1 MTAMEFY
8 CNRPTVV
15 ALIDFGLDVS
25 MVNYG
30 TGTESNTATTMTTT
44 TTKTIMTSPSENPK
58 SLEKEEITL
67 IKGLLGHGKGR
78 VVFDLKMDMDQV
90 SVFLNNEDSSQL
102 AMFVQERFLFDL
114 KVRQNLI
121 ILHLWL

>member
-25 MVNYG
+25 VVNYG
-30 TGTESNTATTMTTT
+30 TDTESNAATTTSTS
-44 TTKTIMTSPSENPK
+44 KTIMTLSSENTK
-58 SLEKEEITL
+58 SSEKEEITL

-78 VVFDLKMDMDQV
+78 VVFDLRMDVDQV
-90 SVFLNNEDSSQL
+90 SVFLNKEDSSQL

-114 KVRQNLI
+114 KVRQRFS

>member
-1 MTAMEFY
+1 MEFY

-25 MVNYG
+25 VVNYG
-30 TGTESNTATTMTTT
+30 TDTESNAATTTSTS
-44 TTKTIMTSPSENPK
+44 KTIMTLSSENTK
-58 SLEKEEITL
+58 SSEKEEITL

-78 VVFDLKMDMDQV
+78 VVFDLRMDVDQV
-90 SVFLNNEDSSQL
+90 SVFLNKEDSSQL

-114 KVRQNLI
+114 KVRQRFS